1 MKKTN
6 LTLLLAS
13 LAAGFSK
20 SQKLNVYP
28 LVDGLE
34 QSPFYKVQV
43 KQGIENNTKSLLDG
57 VWLSKLVSEH
67 TRWSCY

>member
-13 LAAGFSK
+13 LAVGFSK

-43 KQGIENNTKSLLDG
+43 KQGKGIENNTKSLLDRG
-57 VWLSKLVSEH
+57 V
-67 TRWSCY
+67 

>member
-1 MKKTN
+1 MLKSCFTIKLKVNSDTT
-6 LTLLLAS
+6 LT
-13 LAAGFSK
+13 K

-43 KQGIENNTKSLLDG
+43 KQGIENNTKSLLDRG
-57 VWLSKLVSEH
+57 V
-67 TRWSCY
+67 